1 MAENTDRSNVPQATS
16 VPKKRMR
23 FSVVWIIPLVAALV
37 ALGIA
42 VQRFLSEGP
51 TITIT
56 FRVAE
61 GVVAGKTFVKFKDIN
76 IGQVTAVRLSDDY
89 SKIVITAKI
98 DKHAEGLIVED
109 AKFWVEAPR
118 VTLSGISGIGTLL
131 SGNYIGL
138 EPGKSHKKGRE
149 FIGLE
154 VPPVITGGQPGREFV
169 LRANDLGSLGIGSP
183 LYYRHLNVGQVIGYD
198 LSGDGR
204 SLHIKVF
211 VNAPYDRY
219 VTPDTR
225 FWQASG
231 IDVSMGAGGFSVQ
244 TQSLLSILI
253 GGIVFEGR
261 PDASTA
267 EPAAEKTVFAL
278 YSDRKAAFAFPESVI
293 EHYVLYF
300 RESLRGV
307 SVGAPVNLLGLP
319 VGEVTEV
326 GLEFDPATEGVGPRV
341 VVAIYLDRFVA
352 HLQKSAPA
360 GARPRTLQER
370 RAFVQRLID
379 RGMRA
384 QLQIGSLI
392 SGQLYVALD
401 YFPDAPKVKI
411 DWTQEPAE
419 LPVVPG
425 GLAPFEKKV
434 LNVLTKLE
442 QMPLDDISRDVK
454 KVLETLDQAL
464 KDMNQMV
471 NRVNGEIVPEVKKTL
486 GTLDR
491 TLQDAN
497 QMLNRVDGEVIPQVK
512 KTLEDLQGS
521 IVAARRVLASTE
533 TLVGPDAAAQQEL
546 RNALQEIARAAQ
558 GIRVLTDY
566 LERNPDALIRGKTQ
580 EKP

>member
-1 MAENTDRSNVPQATS
+1 MAENTDLANVPQATS

-37 ALGIA
+37 SLGIA
-42 VQRFLSEGP
+42 VHRFLSEGP

-56 FRVAE
+56 FRAAQ

-89 SKIVITAKI
+89 SKIVMTAKI

-131 SGNYIGL
+131 SGNYIGV

-169 LRANDLGSLGIGSP
+169 LRADDLGSLGIGSP

-198 LSGDGR
+198 LARDGR
-204 SLHIKVF
+204 SLDIKVF
-211 VNAPYDRY
+211 VNGPYDRY

-231 IDVSMGAGGFSVQ
+231 IDVSVGAGGFSVQ
-244 TQSLLSILI
+244 TQSVLSILI
-253 GGIVFEGR
+253 GGIVFER
-261 PDASTA
+261 PPDASAA
-267 EPAAEKTVFAL
+267 EPAAANTAFML
-278 YSDRKAAFAFPESVI
+278 YSDRRAAFALRESVI
-293 EHYVLYF
+293 EHYVLHF
-300 RESLRGV
+300 KESLRGV

-326 GLEFDPATEGVGPRV
+326 GLEFDPATGGVGPRV
-341 VVAIYLDRFVA
+341 VIAIYPDRFVA

-360 GARPRTLQER
+360 GARPRTLRER

-379 RGMRA
+379 QGLRA
-384 QLQIGSLI
+384 QLQIGSLL

-401 YFPDAPKVKI
+401 YFPDAPKAKI
-411 DWTQEPAE
+411 DWRQEPPE

-425 GLAPFEKKV
+425 GLAPFEKKI

-442 QMPLDDISRDVK
+442 QLPLEDISRDVK

-464 KDMNQMV
+464 KDVSQ
-471 NRVNGEIVPEVKKTL
+471 I
-486 GTLDR
+486 
-491 TLQDAN
+491 A
-497 QMLNRVDGEVIPQVK
+497 NRVDGEVVPQAE
-512 KTLEDLQGS
+512 KTLEDLRRS
-521 IVAARRVLASTE
+521 IGAAQRVLANTE
-533 TLVGPDAAAQQEL
+533 TTLVGPDAAAQQDL
-546 RNALQEIARAAQ
+546 RDALQEIARAAR
-558 GIRVLTDY
+558 GIRVLADY
-566 LERNPDALIRGKTQ
+566 LERNPNALIRGKTQ